1 MKYCQKCGKELYDE
15 AVICPGCGCPVETR
29 VADKNHSATDV
40 VNTVLILNVA
50 ATIISFLSGF
60 MYSGI
65 QVRSWPSAV
74 DRFLNDPL
82 VYRLFALVCIS
93 FLVSILLRIVS
104 KKKILRRI
112 VTWLYYLAVLA
123 TVTYFVFYSLIYFV
137 LFIGGAGVFMGV
149 APILQII
156 AAKKLLK
163 ANK

>member
-15 AVICPGCGCPVETR
+15 AVVCPGCGCPVETR
-29 VADKNHSATDV
+29 IVSKNHNAIEV
-40 VNTVLILNVA
+40 VNSVLTLNIVA
-50 ATIISFLSGF
+50 IIISFLSGF

-74 DRFLNDPL
+74 DRFLSDPL
-82 VYRLFALVCIS
+82 VYRLFGLVCIS
-93 FLVSILLRIVS
+93 FAVSVLLKIVS
-104 KKKILRRI
+104 QKNALRKMM
-112 VTWLYYLAVLA
+112 TWLYYLTVLA
-123 TVTYFVFYSLIYFV
+123 TVTYFVLYSLVYFF
-137 LFIGGAGVFMGV
+137 LSIGGVGLFMGV